1 MPTTRIPFADA
12 LATQAEQLA
21 AVRASVTDSIESMD
35 LPQLGPDDTVA
46 VVAMG
51 ASRNAGNALVAVLAE
66 AGRRAVDL
74 TASEVLIGPPGYQ
87 PGDHYVIVSESG
99 RSPEPLEAAGR
110 LTPGRRIG
118 VSNFPDAQIGEVVD
132 RCVDLGGVPDSPVYS
147 VGYTG
152 TLLAFGYL
160 AERWGVKDA
169 SAGLADIETT
179 IPQHEASFQPLL
191 DAVGS
196 LLGGADSV
204 DFVASGVS
212 FATATE
218 FALMVREALRV
229 PATALETYEFLHGPM
244 ESAFENSLVV
254 LFGDDRELTVPG
266 PLLDAGVP
274 VILVTTRAAA
284 EVPRADHQLLTVV
297 EIGSEL
303 RGFARAIVET
313 VFAQRA
319 LEASATHKPFPVE
332 EFRFSGLGTKL
343 DEETHGD

>member
-12 LATQAEQLA
+12 LATQAEQLST
-21 AVRASVTDSIESMD
+21 VRASVTHSIEGMD
-35 LPQLGPDDTVA
+35 LPVLGPHETVA

-51 ASRNAGNALVAVLAE
+51 ASRNAGNALVAVFAK
-66 AGRRAVDL
+66 AGHRAVDL
-74 TASEVLIGPPGYQ
+74 TASEVLIGPDGYQ

-99 RSPEPLEAAGR
+99 RSPEPLEAARR

-118 VSNFPDAQIGEVVD
+118 VSNFPEAQIGEAVD

-169 SAGLADIETT
+169 AKGLADIETT
-179 IPQHEASFQPLL
+179 IARHEESFRPLL

-204 DFVASGVS
+204 DVVASGVS

-229 PATALETYEFLHGPM
+229 PATAHETYEFLHGPM

-274 VILVTTRAAA
+274 VVLVTTKARS
-284 EVPRADHQLLTVV
+284 EIPRSDDPLLTVV
-297 EIGSEL
+297 EIG
-303 RGFARAIVET
+303 RGLEGFSRAIIET

-319 LEASATHKPFPVE
+319 LESAAAHKPFPVE